1 MKKRSSAGKHQSLK
15 DHEFAHRD
23 NNKRGCK
30 ICTRVGAAAA
40 QRKLQAQIRVELNAH
55 KLNVG
60 CSKCGYKEHPAALQ
74 FDHIIPRE
82 ISARRS
88 KRSGLP
94 QNKKELLIFL
104 ESDNIDVLCA
114 NCHCIKTRENGDY
127 KVRN

>member
-1 MKKRSSAGKHQSLK
+1 MG
-15 DHEFAHRD
+15 EG
-23 NNKRGCK
+23 KRGCR
-30 ICTRVGAAAA
+30 ICQRIVGAAY
-40 QRKLQAQIRVELNAH
+40 QRKLQAQIRVELNKH
-55 KLNVG
+55 KLEVG

-94 QNKKELLIFL
+94 QSKKELQIFL
-104 ESDNIDVLCA
+104 ESDNIEVLCA